1 MRCLSHFFIFKTE
14 KCMKGSYLFMQK
26 TRICYFCA
34 RKLKK
39 MYGFTESDLVKNDLY
54 KKFISSD
61 KEFLK
66 TTHNNL
72 LNTQLS

>member
-1 MRCLSHFFIFKTE
+1 MRCKSHFFIFKTE
-14 KCMKGSYLFMQK
+14 KCMKGAYKFMRI
-26 TRICYFCA
+26 TSICYFCA
-34 RKLKK
+34 RYLKK
-39 MYGFTESDLVKNDLY
+39 GYGFTESDLVKNDLY

>member
-26 TRICYFCA
+26 TAICYFCA
-34 RKLKK
+34 RQIKK
-39 MYGFTESDLVKNDLY
+39 MYGLTESDLLENDFY

>member
-1 MRCLSHFFIFKTE
+1 
-14 KCMKGSYLFMQK
+14 MKGAYKFMIK
-26 TRICYFCA
+26 TRICYYCA
-34 RKLKK
+34 RYLKK
-39 MYGFTESDLVKNDLY
+39 RYGFTESDLVKNDFY

>member
-1 MRCLSHFFIFKTE
+1 
-14 KCMKGSYLFMQK
+14 MKGAYTFMQK
-26 TRICYFCA
+26 TAICYFCA
-34 RKLKK
+34 RYLKK
-39 MYGFTESDLVKNDLY
+39 MYGFTELDLLENDFY

>member
-1 MRCLSHFFIFKTE
+1 MRCKSHFFIFKTE
-14 KCMKGSYLFMQK
+14 KCMKGAYTFMQK
-26 TRICYFCA
+26 TAICYFCA
-34 RKLKK
+34 RYLKK
-39 MYGFTESDLVKNDLY
+39 RYGFTESDLFENDFY

-66 TTHNNL
+66 TTHNNI